1 MPGKFT
7 RRSSLAGT
15 LKTYEHY
22 GNRGPC
28 RCIQGR
34 DNPSH
39 QRCKLI
45 PDYLYH
51 LLARCE
57 ALHDLASHGLD
68 FNGIYEIPG
77 NLEVDIR
84 LKEGHPYLFKCLL
97 NIGLRKGA
105 VPTELLKYRIQLFR
119 KIIKH
124 TYPALQ

>member
-1 MPGKFT
+1 MPGKLT
-7 RRSSLAGT
+7 CCGSLAGT

-22 GNRGPC
+22 GNRRSC
-28 RCIQGR
+28 RRIQGR

-45 PDYLYH
+45 PDYLNH
-51 LLARCE
+51 LLARRE
-57 ALHDLASHGLD
+57 ALHDLASHGLN

-77 NLEVDIR
+77 DLEVDVS
-84 LKEGHPYLFKCLL
+84 LKEGHSYLFKRLL